1 MLGLLDTTVN
11 GPAPTGFCLNAFS
24 PILSKD
30 VFDAIQFRFA
40 EMNDRLIAA
49 NGAVKWISTVSVPDV
64 VTAGFSS
71 FGQLLFG
78 LQVHG
83 DASER
88 SKFHLTVSASNG
100 LPSVNFTPGRSLM
113 RERLAVGGQR
123 RALGELALDLPAL
136 HELEQLP
143 VDRVHHRLVRG
154 AVRVGRRIEAG
165 GPRAREAGVLQDG
178 DLAAA
183 LRGRRVVRSGVP
195 GAVVGRVSAAATTGC
210 KRYHERRKNAE
221 RDRLEPVHH
230 TLLLPSCATGSPPG
244 TRSLSA
250 NVAQVRRP

>member
-78 LQVHG
+78 LHVHG

-113 RERLAVGGQR
+113 VN
-123 RALGELALDLPAL
+123 
-136 HELEQLP
+136 
-143 VDRVHHRLVRG
+143 V
-154 AVRVGRRIEAG
+154 
-165 GPRAREAGVLQDG
+165 
-178 DLAAA
+178 
-183 LRGRRVVRSGVP
+183 
-195 GAVVGRVSAAATTGC
+195 
-210 KRYHERRKNAE
+210 
-221 RDRLEPVHH
+221 
-230 TLLLPSCATGSPPG
+230 LPSEDSVE
-244 TRSLSA
+244 LSA
-250 NVAQVRRP
+250 SSPSIFPPSTSLNSCP